1 MNVQLISRKLK
12 TRVRS
17 PLFYIVMSEARKY
30 TKIHK
35 SSCKICYRNIF
46 Q

>member
-12 TRVRS
+12 TPVRL
-17 PLFYIVMSEARKY
+17 PLLFYIVMLEARKY

-35 SSCKICYRNIF
+35 KFLQNIL
-46 Q
+46 